1 MPSPNHK
8 EKKSK
13 DPEDITRYD
22 LQPKGSV
29 TETVKMNKSQRL
41 LETMNDFTKSD
52 DDIVMRSNHR
62 YGTRCLQCGRM
73 LARVNKFPA
82 VRTCPCPDCPGKYE
96 ISRSN
101 RGLMFKRLH

>member
-1 MPSPNHK
+1 MPSRLKK
-8 EKKSK
+8 EKDTGK
-13 DPEDITRYD
+13 DLPHEDRYK

-29 TETVKMNKSQRL
+29 TEGMNKAQRL

-52 DDIVMRSNHR
+52 DEIAMRSNHR

-73 LARVNKFPA
+73 LAKINKFPA
-82 VRTCPCPDCPGKYE
+82 VRSCPCPECDGKYE